1 LASAVI
7 TLALQS
13 QVAPQIA
20 AAAASYKAL
29 AVAEQQ
35 AEQGAARY
43 ASTLQRLALADAKT
57 ATESQRLA
65 VQTANAARAQ
75 TQAEGA
81 ALRLAN
87 AQDKAA
93 RGSGLAAQFAEGL
106 KSGLLGI
113 VGPAAL
119 ATGAIGAV
127 VGVAN
132 SFKEAFTFKT
142 QLDATT
148 SAIRSQLTGVRDA
161 NAVFASGQAFA
172 DKYKITQEEITST
185 LQASIG
191 VLRTSRSSTT
201 DLLTTLSLLQATTPD
216 KPISEAAR
224 AVRELA
230 TGDVT
235 SIKELFNVSAGSA
248 AKMKAEIAA
257 GGDAVQVVARY
268 LKDSGASMELLE
280 NRTKGATGAFND
292 LAVAQ
297 SKLKIA
303 QAEFAEGPGLV
314 LLAQAT
320 KLVSDATKLLQ
331 GDVRGLNDA
340 LKDTGAG
347 AINPL
352 LGALLSYNSAVLDA
366 GNGALNWLGITKAE
380 PPAIVA
386 TSDAIAASIPVIR
399 LRATATDEDR
409 VAMGKAQIA
418 SAQFSQVIQQE
429 GAAKVEAQIHTADL
443 ARQQA
448 QLEIDS
454 INAAKGI
461 FASGDQAVALAAKYG
476 IAVNAARFLISEQN
490 KLALGAGP
498 TEGRSERQG
507 AGGNNETRIA
517 LEQQRQEIAD
527 AKSLRTLQ
535 TGSTA
540 QQIAERKRLYDIA
553 VTQYG
558 KGSAQAI
565 GAETDLIQ
573 ARNSATKAHSGELNK
588 QLKLNEGI
596 YDSVAKQRDAML
608 DMEELAIRD
617 RQQDRAD
624 QAKIRSAQAILADP
638 RKARFHDAAR
648 DALALIDVQD
658 RKRANELAEKS
669 STAGAQ
675 IIGGKL
681 YQSAPGGALPVSAPI
696 GAGGALPSPTGAPV
710 KPGAAAGQALGA
722 GIEVMVYLDGAQ
734 IAANVV
740 TRMRAGLAQHEA
752 GGG

>member
-1 LASAVI
+1 VI
-7 TLALQS
+7 TLQLQS

-20 AAAASYKAL
+20 AAASSYKAL

-65 VQTANAARAQ
+65 VQTANAAKAQ

-81 ALRLAN
+81 ALRLAR
-87 AQDKAA
+87 AQERAA
-93 RGSGLAAQFAEGL
+93 SGSGLAAEFAAGL

-119 ATGAIGAV
+119 ATGAIGLL

-132 SFKEAFTFKT
+132 SFKEAFQFKA
-142 QLDATT
+142 QLDQNTA
-148 SAIRSQLTGVRDA
+148 SIEVQLRGVRDSGQVFA
-161 NAVFASGQAFA
+161 SAAVFA
-172 DKYKITQEEITST
+172 DRYKLTQQETTDAIRAS
-185 LQASIG
+185 LPVIRSSQASTEQILG
-191 VLRTSRSSTT
+191 TLARLRVLNPEQ
-201 DLLTTLSLLQATTPD
+201 DFAG
-216 KPISEAAR
+216 AAR
-224 AVRELA
+224 ALGELKA
-230 TGDVT
+230 GQVT
-235 SIKELFNVSAGSA
+235 SIVDRFNVGRASANA
-248 AKMKAEIAA
+248 MKKEIEG
-257 GGDAVQVVARY
+257 GGDAVLVLSKY
-268 LKDSGASMELLE
+268 LDSAGIGIDAL
-280 NRTKGATGAFND
+280 KAGATGASGAMRE
-292 LAVAQ
+292 LAQAQ
-297 SKLKIA
+297 EGLKIA
-303 QAEFAEGPGLV
+303 QAEFAQGPGMLI
-314 LLAQAT
+314 LAAQIAVT
-320 KLVSDATKLLQ
+320 RDATRLLQ
-331 GDVRGLNDA
+331 GDIRGLNDV

-352 LGALLSYNSAVLDA
+352 LGVIQQYNSFVLDA
-366 GNGALNWLGITKAE
+366 GRNALVWTGVIKEE
-380 PPAIVA
+380 PPAVA
-386 TSDAIAASIPVIR
+386 ASTAAIAASIPVIQ

-418 SAQFSQVIQQE
+418 SAQFSQAIQQE
-429 GAAKVEAQIHTADL
+429 GAAKVEAQIHTAEL

-461 FASGDQAVALAAKYG
+461 FASGDQAVALATKYG

-490 KLALGAGP
+490 KLALGAVP

-507 AGGNNETRIA
+507 AGGNNATRIA

-565 GAETDLIQ
+565 NAETDLIQ
-573 ARNSATKAHSGELNK
+573 ARNSATKSHSGELGK

-596 YDSVAKQRDAML
+596 YDSVSKQRDAML

-696 GAGGALPSPTGAPV
+696 GPGGALPSPTGAPPR
-710 KPGAAAGQALGA
+710 PGAAAGQALGA